1 MQLALMRQ
9 LLRPALILAIVSY
22 MITISIGN
30 TFALKHGYEVQA
42 DQELL
47 ALGLSNVMGAFFQ
60 AYPSSGSL
68 SRSAVASAAGARSPL
83 HGLVKVTTWRSL
95 WPDPS

>member
-30 TFALKHGYEVQA
+30 TFALKHGYEVQP

-47 ALGLSNVMGAFFQ
+47 ALGLSNVAGAFFQ

-68 SRSAVASAAGARSPL
+68 SRSAVASAAGAQSPL
-83 HGLVKVTTWRSL
+83 HGLVQVKWVAVPL
-95 WPDPS
+95 A